1 MEHLRFD
8 RHRLGD
14 SMVGFPQ
21 FFGVANGSK
30 VLEHQLYQKWND
42 MTIGEIIANDPDKL
56 KADLMLIR
64 MTNDNMEILWYLYT
78 TYGIVRNL
86 K

>member
-1 MEHLRFD
+1 
-8 RHRLGD
+8 
-14 SMVGFPQ
+14 MVGFPQ

>member
-1 MEHLRFD
+1 
-8 RHRLGD
+8 
-14 SMVGFPQ
+14 MVGFPQ

-78 TYGIVRNL
+78 TYDIVRNL